1 MRLIHCGVLGRSF
14 ATASNRWTAWRPQHA
29 ALPLRNK
36 RMPDIALY
44 NTLTRT
50 KQPLVPLVPG
60 RIGMYVCGPTVYDDC
75 HIGHLMGPVLF
86 DAIARWLTVRGFQVR
101 LVNNITDIDDK
112 IINRSLQTGEAW
124 DSITKRYTAQY
135 RGYLDRLHVHTITD
149 HPKCSDYI
157 AQMITYISDLIA
169 RERAYV
175 AHDGVYYDVQ
185 KQHGYG
191 KLSGRKLDEM
201 LAGVRIERDASLR
214 HPADFAVWKLAKP
227 GEPSWPSPWG
237 AGRPGWHIE
246 CSVMSHE
253 TLGAT
258 FDIHGGGDD
267 LKFPHHENE
276 IAQGEAHGGHYAQCW
291 MHNGLIQYEGV
302 KVGKSDPRMKDKE
315 FARQFRADHLL
326 DTYGPATVRF
336 LLMQGHYRRP
346 NDFAPSALT
355 AARTALGK
363 IHRQLGELMVQ
374 ASTPNLEQLIAQPLS
389 ENAAKLREQFI
400 AAMDDDFNTGAAI
413 AALFGLLAEA
423 RKPSEAHKVGEARE
437 LLTLVRDL
445 GRLLGLFIPGDER
458 DTAERHVAQ
467 DGTLQQVMELVLS
480 LRHDVRAQRDFA
492 AADEMRTILASADIT
507 VKDGPAGAQ
516 WSGGADQALS
526 LNAAMQIVLQRRS
539 VVRAV
544 KDFATADRI
553 RDALKKAG
561 ITVSDSATGAT
572 WSVG

>member
-1 MRLIHCGVLGRSF
+1 
-14 ATASNRWTAWRPQHA
+14 
-29 ALPLRNK
+29 
-36 RMPDIALY
+36 MPDISLY

-50 KQPLVPLVPG
+50 KQRLAPLVPG

-86 DAIARWLTVRGFQVR
+86 DAIARWLTVRGLQVR

-135 RGYLDRLHVHTITD
+135 RGYLDRLHVNTITD

-157 AQMITYISDLIA
+157 PQMITYINDLIQQN
-169 RERAYV
+169 RAYV

-185 KQHGYG
+185 QQTGYG

-214 HPADFAVWKLAKP
+214 HPADFALWKLAKP
-227 GEPSWPSPWG
+227 GEPSWSSPWG

-363 IHRQLGELMVQ
+363 MHRQLGALMQ
-374 ASTPNLEQLIAQPLS
+374 QSSSPQLADLGAKTFS
-389 ENAAKLREQFI
+389 EPVAKLRDQFI

-423 RKPSEAHKVGEARE
+423 RKMSDVPAAEV
-437 LLTLVRDL
+437 LILVRDL
-445 GRLLGLFIPGDER
+445 GRMLGLFVPGDER
-458 DTAERHVAQ
+458 DTAERQTAQ
-467 DGTLQQVMELVLS
+467 DGTLQHVMELVLS

-492 AADEMRTILASADIT
+492 AADDIRTMLATAEIT
-507 VKDGPAGAQ
+507 IKDSPAGAQ
-516 WSGGADQALS
+516 WSGGADNEKALH
-526 LNAAMQIVLQRRS
+526 AAMQVVLQRRS
-539 VVRAV
+539 VARAA

-561 ITVSDSATGAT
+561 ITVSDAAQGAT
-572 WSVG
+572 WQLG